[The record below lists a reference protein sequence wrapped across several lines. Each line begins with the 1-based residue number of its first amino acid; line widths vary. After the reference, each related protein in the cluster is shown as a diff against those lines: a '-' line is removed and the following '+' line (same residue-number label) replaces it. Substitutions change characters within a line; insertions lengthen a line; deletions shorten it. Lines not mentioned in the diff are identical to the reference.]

1 MAEERVIKKVI
12 QNAIVRGFFK
22 RKSKDEIREE
32 VIDELLEIFPTTRQ
46 DILESRVE
54 RMFENEYERFEETR
68 KKSAKEMRDRINKI
82 RELLARGAI
91 TEERARD
98 LIREA
103 REAHWKRMGPE
114 YESEI
119 KKLQEKRKKQLE
131 EEKLFEPL
139 KPPWE
144 KKEWGSLSKNEQ
156 EYERYKY
163 FREENKKLR
172 KELKKKHGV
181 SLLKPW
187 TLKKPKYKEEFEKK
201 KFKIIQK
208 PIIGNKTYNEIW
220 DEISNTPEFQ
230 EKYRDVLYQ
239 MDKLKEEYKKGNI
252 SDEDYNRHY
261 NDLKKALREID
272 NEVHKRTLQHPKVKS
287 LFGKRKIFLGIRRA
301 GPPKA
306 WKEARE
312 KWSEHVQKTFMVLIF
327 TILGV
332 VTASFLHSM
341 YFFLGFLFWSMY
353 LVIPEGEPP
362 KFEGK
367 VIITWKQLMT
377 GNYFRN
383 ANAGLGL
390 LRAIS
395 KATSIMLFV
404 WAIKTGTVP
413 FQSIALIAVAFIG
426 YYSFKGT
433 YDPTVPSSI
442 IEALVRFGIGAIVIP
457 FWIFYSI
464 FNSLV
469 LTFIALAFF
478 AIPPIAEEK
487 GESESYIFVNY
498 FMFDRIWFAILMFIA
513 LAGAGVIPGLSGLF
527 GGMNWGLT
535 GTLKATFLYFWL
547 ITFVSGFF
555 SSPATRPVT
564 GIFMLGSA
572 VIIYGLGPGMQDVG
586 SALFGPWFPTV
597 YKTVNNIMKPIGDV
611 FNQIGNTFGT
621 AITLLVNPMAFA
633 QSMMN
638 GTYASDPTTGLKGPL
653 GVEIEDF
660 WTTPIYPY
668 QPYQV
673 IIKIKNKG
681 AFDARNVTVSLY
693 VDKEIA
699 PKEQTTSLRKARIVL
714 GEIGIV
720 PGGADDVKIECFDK
734 GGFSSTDPEQI
745 VRCVRSIDPDNNDL
759 VKMDVR
765 QIFFN
770 SPGIPCETIEKYA
783 LRERR
788 FKKKQVMYFVP
799 LIGEVE
805 YDYDISSTLD
815 LEFISKAEW
824 DRRVREEEE
833 FITQQ
838 KRPATL
844 TNAPVQLNIDSL
856 EQPIREG
863 TPFFIGLGI
872 SSAQPRGEIKELY
885 NLTLKLPPEIAENLE
900 SCTIPYEGEPIEEN
914 GYKTLV
920 WTHEDLKGQ
929 SMLYC
934 RFKALDFSK
943 LQTNGSTKTFLIKAD
958 AEYRFKQTDTE
969 ILTVDFGGGCCR
981 GGCPPGLE
989 CNWKPGDTEAGQC
1002 VPKEQLEA
1010 EEEEQPTPKLGDP
1023 NYCAWKKEQ
1032 YEDDPSKWCI
1042 EGQGG
1047 CKSGE
1052 CNTVFVHNGK
1062 HLKCFQNLKDPETS
1076 EDIGI
1081 GLCCYED
1088 RTEECVNN
1096 FKRYKK

>member
-1 MAEERVIKKVI
+1 MAEERIIRKIIK
-12 QNAIVRGFFK
+12 NAIIEGFFK
-22 RKSKDEIREE
+22 RKSEDEIRESI
-32 VIDELLEIFPTTRQ
+32 IDELIELYPRARQQIIENIVDRIFPK
-46 DILESRVE
+46 EYKK
-54 RMFENEYERFEETR
+54 FHENR
-68 KKSAKEMRDRINKI
+68 KKSAKIMQDRINKI
-82 RELLARGAI
+82 RELLAKGAI
-91 TEERARD
+91 TEERAKN

-119 KKLQEKRKKQLE
+119 KKLQEKRKKELK

-144 KKEWGSLSKNEQ
+144 RRDWSSLSKSEQ
-156 EYERYKY
+156 EYERERY
-163 FREENKKLR
+163 FKEEIKRLR
-172 KELKKKHGV
+172 KKHGV
-181 SLLKPW
+181 SLFKLW
-187 TLKKPKYKEEFEKK
+187 TRKKPEYRKEVSEK
-201 KFKIIQK
+201 KFKYVQK
-208 PIIGNKTYNEIW
+208 PFIGNETYNRIW

-230 EKYRDVLYQ
+230 EKYRYILYQ
-239 MDKLKEEYKKGNI
+239 MDKLKE
-252 SDEDYNRHY
+252 DYNEGKINEEEYDKHLK
-261 NDLKKALREID
+261 DLKKALRDID
-272 NEVHKRTLQHPKVKS
+272 NEVHQRVLRHPKVRS
-287 LFGKRKIFLGIRRA
+287 ILIGKKGKNFFKRIVRA
-301 GPPKA
+301 GPPKS
-306 WKEARE
+306 WKEGKE
-312 KWSEHVQKTFMVLIF
+312 KWSEHIRKVFMVLVF
-327 TILGV
+327 TILGA
-332 VTASFLHSM
+332 VTASFLHSI

-353 LVIPEGEPP
+353 LLIPEAEIPRF
-362 KFEGK
+362 KGK
-367 VIITWKQLMT
+367 IILTWKELLSKRYLFNT
-377 GNYFRN
+377 
-383 ANAGLGL
+383 NAGVVF
-390 LRAIS
+390 LRAVF
-395 KATSIMLFV
+395 KATTIMLFV

-413 FQSIALIAVAFIG
+413 FQSIALIVVAFIG

-433 YDPTVPSSI
+433 YDPAVPSSI
-442 IEALVRFGIGAIVIP
+442 IESLVRFGIGAIVIP

-513 LAGAGVIPGLSGLF
+513 LVGAGVVPGLSGLF

-597 YKTVNNIMKPIGDV
+597 YKTVNNIMKPVGDV

-699 PKEQTTSLRKARIVL
+699 PKEQTTSLSKARIVL

-720 PGGADDVKIECFDK
+720 PGTSDDVEIKCFDK
-734 GGFSSTDPEQI
+734 NGDPTSDPEQI
-745 VRCVRSIDPDNNDL
+745 VRCIRPIDPDSYDL

-788 FKKKQVMYFVP
+788 FKQKQVMYFVP
-799 LIGEVE
+799 LVGEVE
-805 YDYDISSTLD
+805 YDYEISSTLD

-838 KRPATL
+838 KKPATL

-872 SSAQPRGEIKELY
+872 SSAQTRGQIKEIY
-885 NLTLKLPPEIAENLE
+885 NLTLKLPPEIANSLRE
-900 SCTIPYEGEPIEEN
+900 CTIPYEREEDE
-914 GYKTLV
+914 GDYKTLV
-920 WTHEDLKGQ
+920 WTQEALNGQ
-929 SMLYC
+929 TILYC
-934 RFKALDFSK
+934 RFNALKFSE

-969 ILTVDFGGGCCR
+969 VLTVNFGGGCCR
-981 GGCPPGLE
+981 GGCPPGLV
-989 CNWKPGDTEAGQC
+989 CNWQPGDTQAGQC
-1002 VPKEQLEA
+1002 IPKEQLET
-1010 EEEEQPTPKLGDP
+1010 EEEEDQSTPNLGDP
-1023 NYCAWKKEQ
+1023 NYCAWLKEQ
-1032 YEDDPSKWCI
+1032 YENDKSKWCI
-1042 EGQGG
+1042 EGKGG
-1047 CKSGE
+1047 CKSDEE
-1052 CNTVFVHNGK
+1052 CNPVLVHKGK

-1076 EDIGI
+1076 EEIGI

-1088 RTEECVNN
+1088 RTDECVNN
-1096 FKRYKK
+1096 FKRYEK